1 MLRRLLKAPRFGRPW
16 RVKDGTLTTLRIQ
29 GSMVTERF
37 PKLAVLSQ
45 FFLHFSSVT
54 VEDEVSQH
62 LSMHST

>member
-1 MLRRLLKAPRFGRPW
+1 MSRRLLKVPRFARPW
-16 RVKDGTLTTLRIQ
+16 RVKDGTQTTPMIQ
-29 GSMVTERF
+29 GSMVTECF